1 LSTLR
6 ANNFFIYKN
15 KQLQF
20 FWRALP
26 ATDALFWCD
35 KVLSAQLLCIAIR
48 SIGTW
53 TGDRCIVYGCS
64 MLDTKFIDDLARQ
77 ISNGIPSGVKGL
89 QQDIEKNIHTLLQG
103 AFSRLDLV
111 TREEFDAQSQVLLRT
126 REKLQQLE
134 QLVAEME
141 AGKNRRS

>member
-1 LSTLR
+1 M
-6 ANNFFIYKN
+6 F
-15 KQLQF
+15 
-20 FWRALP
+20 
-26 ATDALFWCD
+26 
-35 KVLSAQLLCIAIR
+35 
-48 SIGTW
+48 
-53 TGDRCIVYGCS
+53 
-64 MLDTKFIDDLARQ
+64 DTKFIDDLARQ
-77 ISNGIPSGVKGL
+77 ISNNVPSGVKGV

-134 QLVAEME
+134 KLVAEME